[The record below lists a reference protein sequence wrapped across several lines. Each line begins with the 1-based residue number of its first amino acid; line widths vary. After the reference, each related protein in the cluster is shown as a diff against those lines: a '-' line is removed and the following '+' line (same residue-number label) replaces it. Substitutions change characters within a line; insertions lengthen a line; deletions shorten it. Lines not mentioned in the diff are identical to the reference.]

1 MEGEEKATQTG
12 DLYDL
17 LSAWDLTQRKA
28 ETPPAS
34 TARGGFEIKLLDMK
48 STRDVTSR
56 TYLLI
61 PDDAPPL
68 PLLLLLR
75 LLLHVIVTN
84 TV

>member
-56 TYLLI
+56 TYLFPMTHHRCHYYYYYGCCFMLS
-61 PDDAPPL
+61 
-68 PLLLLLR
+68 
-75 LLLHVIVTN
+75 
-84 TV
+84 